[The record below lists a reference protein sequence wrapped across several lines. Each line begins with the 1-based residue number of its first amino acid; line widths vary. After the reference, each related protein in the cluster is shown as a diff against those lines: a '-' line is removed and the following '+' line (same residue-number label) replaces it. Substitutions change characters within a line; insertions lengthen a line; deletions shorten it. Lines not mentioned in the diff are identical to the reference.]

1 MESLKSLIE
10 KRNKLVADARAIIC
24 DADGKVIENLAADL
38 DKQADALLTQADA
51 LDRQI
56 ADRQKSE
63 ANRERLA
70 QLESQIGREVP
81 RQTAPSKPGA
91 GPAAQPEALSVQ
103 VGRHEVRLSPGSS
116 DYARAT
122 PEYAR
127 SFAQYLS
134 GDYEGRGG
142 PERLGLIGG
151 DATKGGYMAP
161 MAMVGGL
168 IKFLDDNVFMRQLA
182 TVLPPTTARSVGA
195 LSYDTDYDEGDWTAE
210 VPASDISEDDDARWG
225 KREMTPHLLTKLVKM
240 SQLILRNA
248 VVNLDAFV
256 ISRLGYKIALTEEKN
271 FVGFSSSY
279 GTGSQQPLGV
289 FTASADGITT
299 SQDVTASA
307 STSFTGDDLLNALYD
322 LKESYQRRSTWL
334 VSREFVKR
342 ARKLKDGNGQYLW
355 QPGLTGGQPGLILD
369 RPYVMSEF
377 VPSTY
382 TTGLYV
388 AAIGD
393 FSHYW
398 IQDGL
403 GFEIQRLSELFALRN
418 QVGVVARKQ
427 TDGMPVLAEAFRRLK
442 LA

>member
-1 MESLKSLIE
+1 MDSLKSLIE
-10 KRNKLVADARAIIC
+10 QRNKSVADARAILYG
-24 DADGKVIENLAADL
+24 ADGKPVENLAADRQARADELL
-38 DKQADALLTQADA
+38 DAAGG

-56 ADRQKSE
+56 AERQKDV
-63 ANRERLA
+63 ARHERLS
-70 QLESQIGREVP
+70 QLEEQSRREVP
-81 RQTAPSKPGA
+81 RQTTPARPGA
-91 GPAAQPEALSVQ
+91 QSPAAPESLAVEMGRHKLRLQPGTPEA
-103 VGRHEVRLSPGSS
+103 ERLSA
-116 DYARAT
+116 DYAER
-122 PEYAR
+122 
-127 SFAQYLS
+127 FAGYLR
-134 GDYEGRGG
+134 GDFYGQGH
-142 PERLGLIGG
+142 ERLGLIGG

-161 MAMVGGL
+161 MQMLAGL

-182 TVLPPTTARSVGA
+182 TVLPPTSARSVGA
-195 LSYDTDYDEGDWTAE
+195 LSFDTDYDEGDWTAE

-248 VVNLDAFV
+248 TVDLDSFVVQR
-256 ISRLGYKIALTEEKN
+256 IGYKIALTEEKN

-279 GTGSQQPLGV
+279 GTGSQRPLGV

-299 SQDVTASA
+299 SQDVTASSA
-307 STSFTGDDLLNALYD
+307 TAFTADDLVNCLYD
-322 LKESYQRRSTWL
+322 LKETYMRRATWL
-334 VSREFVKR
+334 LSREAVKR
-342 ARKLKDGNGQYLW
+342 VRKLKDGNGQYLW
-355 QPGLTGGQPGLILD
+355 QPGLSGGQPGMILD

-388 AAIGD
+388 AAVGD
-393 FSHYW
+393 FSFYW

-403 GFEIQRLSELFALRN
+403 GLEIQRLGELFALRN
-418 QVGVVARKQ
+418 QVGILARKQ